1 MLPSLLGFVE
11 SFKKSCII
19 IDECTVE
26 KERTEIEWNSKNFW
40 DYEARFRIKHKKK
53 KFISLYLYCF
63 GPGHKLKRNGPKVS
77 FWRTNWIRKFLYGL
91 LFAKSKIFRLHAIL
105 HDSAGSVKSTTTKG
119 PGYCYVA
126 PSLPS
131 SCFLGHVTG
140 LVFCLFVKIF
150 ASSVYA
156 LFGY

>member
-1 MLPSLLGFVE
+1 MNEILRIFEIMKQDFASNTKRKNLFLCTCIVSDPDINLKEMDQKFPFGGLIGCGN
-11 SFKKSCII
+11 SCM
-19 IDECTVE
+19 
-26 KERTEIEWNSKNFW
+26 
-40 DYEARFRIKHKKK
+40 DYF
-53 KFISLYLYCF
+53 
-63 GPGHKLKRNGPKVS
+63 
-77 FWRTNWIRKFLYGL
+77 
-91 LFAKSKIFRLHAIL
+91 FAKSKIFRLHAIL
-105 HDSAGSVKSTTTKG
+105 HDSAGSVKSTTTKV

-140 LVFCLFVKIF
+140 LFFCLFVKIF